1 MGDLIIIDNFYSNVD
16 DVRSFALE
24 QDFNVDGNYP
34 GHRTKPHVNQGIV
47 DYISK
52 HIGAEADIDLNDDK
66 TYCGAYQYTTAKAK
80 RKEEAKE

>member
-16 DVRSFALE
+16 EVRSFALE

-47 DYISK
+47 DYLI
-52 HIGAEADIDLNDDK
+52 
-66 TYCGAYQYTTAKAK
+66 
-80 RKEEAKE
+80 